1 MPRPHNTPR
10 VSCGL
15 KVAVGISVH
24 QSRNAILET
33 ARKIFHYKS
42 LRAGQEEAISSV
54 LEGRD
59 TMAIMPTGFG
69 KSAIY
74 QIPAVLL
81 EGPTV
86 VVSPLIALQ
95 RDQSQQ

>member
-1 MPRPHNTPR
+1 M
-10 VSCGL
+10 
-15 KVAVGISVH
+15 H
-24 QSRNAILET
+24 QRRTAILDT
-33 ARKIFHYKS
+33 ARKVFHYNS

-81 EGPTV
+81 
-86 VVSPLIALQ
+86 
-95 RDQSQQ
+95 